1 MNQKVDP
8 DQIKGLA
15 DNMERLRMGIGE
27 GTAKVYKDISQLIR
41 DTRSAYSE
49 SSVQAAANEVDRL
62 LQEIRKLSQSIDDH
76 LGSKA
81 KTLRRVAQDYVRVEK
96 ETEQKIQSAMI
107 TVQLRAGNS
116 VDLTKRVQKVG
127 KVKAIENLDEVKPND
142 VNLKML
148 LRQFLD
154 EFGYEVMP
162 GEVSVDITMDEH
174 VLDFWEFALAKGYDP
189 VTYNYLEHW
198 ERSEAYR
205 RLDEKINE
213 LRPAQESYK
222 ESMLDGYEVLAFGKG
237 FYIGLDNS
245 VNNIADK
252 FVEIVS
258 HPVAS
263 GEALLQGIKQ
273 VYINLNEEAGKF
285 SENPLSYIQ
294 KAAVNKWTSLKDL
307 YVELQELKPS
317 QRWERIGGMVGENI
331 IAAATS
337 AIGGGIVG
345 AGLKKV
351 YIVLESKIDINI
363 PIKDIDKITGNEKK
377 RTPELHNPQ
386 ANIPLKTPEAPE
398 TPEVNKAGEG
408 TSDNAWYVKKPLN
421 PSDYVGTFDESF
433 AGLGNTKKVD
443 LAFLEIEKAFGK
455 KYADEI
461 RKLYESTNR
470 SFTQTGDTLGLFKF
484 NAKGEPVLELN
495 KNFGNAKMMAN
506 TILHEMKHYRQSLK
520 LGRKGFMELP
530 VELAERY
537 ATSTNI
543 WQGKRMG
550 LSDEDLQWFQQYYDF
565 FRGQ

>member
-15 DNMERLRMGIGE
+15 NHMERLRMGIGE
-27 GTAKVYKDISQLIR
+27 STAKVYRDISQLIR

-62 LQEIRKLSQSIDDH
+62 LQEIWKLSQSIDDR

-96 ETEQKIQSAMI
+96 EAEQKIQSAMK

-116 VDLTKRVQKVG
+116 VDLTKRVQKVV
-127 KVKAIENLDEVKPND
+127 KVKTVESLDDVKPND
-142 VNLKML
+142 ANLKML

-189 VTYNYLEHW
+189 VTYDYLEYW

-205 RLDEKINE
+205 RLEEKINE
-213 LRPAQESYK
+213 LRSAQESYK

-252 FVEIVS
+252 LAEIVS

-285 SENPLSYIQ
+285 SKDPLSYIRN
-294 KAAVNKWTSLKDL
+294 AAVNKWTSLKDV

-337 AIGGGIVG
+337 AVGGGIVG

-351 YIVLESKIDINI
+351 FIIIESKIDINI
-363 PIKDIDKITGNEKK
+363 PIKDIDKITGNETK
-377 RTPELHNPQ
+377 PPSELQSPDVTKPPK
-386 ANIPLKTPEAPE
+386 AVEAPQ
-398 TPEVNKAGEG
+398 TPEVNKSAEG
-408 TSDNAWYVKKPLN
+408 TGNTVPVIKNNFAYIDSFADHMINAQGIVRKGNKGV
-421 PSDYVGTFDESF
+421 VGGHNLESF
-433 AGLGNTKKVD
+433 EKILTDQGWNLDDVIVSRTPHPTVTGVY
-443 LAFLEIEKAFGK
+443 EIEYRLPALDRELKVVPGQYKNIPQPKTVYDSNLISNEQMIVWGK
-455 KYADEI
+455 EAMENGVINGRLVIGYSSNGLRFTGYLDDSGNI
-461 RKLYESTNR
+461 TNFHP
-470 SFTQTGDTLGLFKF
+470 SF
-484 NAKGEPVLELN
+484 E
-495 KNFGNAKMMAN
+495 GN
-506 TILHEMKHYRQSLK
+506 
-520 LGRKGFMELP
+520 
-530 VELAERY
+530 
-537 ATSTNI
+537 
-543 WQGKRMG
+543 
-550 LSDEDLQWFQQYYDF
+550 
-565 FRGQ
+565 

>member
-1 MNQKVDP
+1 MLNQKVDP

-15 DNMERLRMGIGE
+15 NHMERLRMGIGE
-27 GTAKVYKDISQLIR
+27 STANVYRDISQLIR

-49 SSVQAAANEVDRL
+49 SSVQAAVNEVDRVP
-62 LQEIRKLSQSIDDH
+62 QEIRKLSQSIDDR

-96 ETEQKIQSAMI
+96 EAEQKIQSAMK

-116 VDLTKRVQKVG
+116 VELNKRVQKVV
-127 KVKAIENLDEVKPND
+127 KVKTVESLDDVKPND
-142 VNLKML
+142 ANLKML

-189 VTYNYLEHW
+189 VTYDYLEYW

-205 RLDEKINE
+205 RLEEKINE
-213 LRPAQESYK
+213 LRSAQESYK

-245 VNNIADK
+245 INNIADK
-252 FVEIVS
+252 FAEIVS

-285 SENPLSYIQ
+285 SKDPLSYIR
-294 KAAVNKWTSLKDL
+294 KAAVNKWASLKDV

-337 AIGGGIVG
+337 AVGGGIVG

-351 YIVLESKIDINI
+351 FIIIESKIDINI
-363 PIKDIDKITGNEKK
+363 PIKDIDKITGNETK
-377 RTPELHNPQ
+377 PPSELQSPDVTKPPK
-386 ANIPLKTPEAPE
+386 AVEAPQ
-398 TPEVNKAGEG
+398 TPEVNKSIEG
-408 TSDNAWYVKKPLN
+408 TGNV
-421 PSDYVGTFDESF
+421 TT
-433 AGLGNTKKVD
+433 GLGTVQSRINIANGRT
-443 LAFLEIEKAFGK
+443 
-455 KYADEI
+455 
-461 RKLYESTNR
+461 R
-470 SFTQTGDTLGLFKF
+470 FTPLRDT
-484 NAKGEPVLELN
+484 GEPVSAGFDHILEGHFNRPLAN
-495 KNFGNAKMMAN
+495 SRSIFSIAPDKLKEILQSSDVVKSTVTDIGGGQFTRTVNVGEVVGNSA
-506 TILHEMKHYRQSLK
+506 LK
-520 LGRKGFMELP
+520 YGGGETTWIKIFTDKAGNLITTYP
-530 VELAERY
+530 VPAP
-537 ATSTNI
+537 
-543 WQGKRMG
+543 
-550 LSDEDLQWFQQYYDF
+550 
-565 FRGQ
+565 